1 MTRFGIVLIIAAI
14 FGFCDYSKAAPA
26 EDPIDVLLEK
36 VTKDVER
43 AQNQIKVNIFYFIEK
58 LNLFL

>member
-43 AQNQIKVNIFYFIEK
+43 AQNQIKVISFLFY
-58 LNLFL
+58 